1 MEGRRIAQM
10 EMEIVI
16 AKLIRSYKLE
26 WHAPDLKFKMGI
38 TMIPEVPKGDHFKM
52 IDV

>member
-1 MEGRRIAQM
+1 MCVGKRIAQM

-16 AKLIRSYKLE
+16 AKLIRNFKIE
-26 WHAPDLKFKMGI
+26 WHGPDLRFKLNPINVPEDPVIFKF
-38 TMIPEVPKGDHFKM
+38 